1 MSRENVEVVQGLY
14 EAFGRADPET
24 PNLLHPEAE
33 LHQLPDLPGGGSHYG
48 RVAFVQAITAFM
60 ADWDDLRFE
69 PMDITGV
76 GDFVVVQMRAW
87 GRGRVSGVEGERRE
101 FHAWTVRDG
110 KPHQCFVRTTRAE
123 ALEAVGL
130 RE

>member
-1 MSRENVEVVQGLY
+1 MSRENVEAIRGLY
-14 EAFGRADPET
+14 EASSRADPET
-24 PNLLHPEAE
+24 FNLLHPEAE
-33 LHQLPDLPGGGSHYG
+33 LHQLPDLAGGGSHYG
-48 RVAFVQAITAFM
+48 RQAFGEVLAAFL

-69 PMDITGV
+69 PTEITEV
-76 GDFVVVQMRAW
+76 GEYVVVQISAW

-110 KPHQCFVRTTRAE
+110 KPHQCFVRTTRDE